1 MRESYGKAFSGSA
14 IEKLWI
20 LFEIMMYR
28 ELRTEELYLLLSRL
42 SFLSKECL
50 VGVLEQDSEL
60 ELHLTLLYGFAS
72 SSWILMASISFLV
85 SSSCSEASLCS
96 FLVLK
101 MSPSMVIGIEAE
113 PGPSVCA
120 RLVWCL
126 CPVFLL
132 CFPEGPGLE
141 QS

>member
-1 MRESYGKAFSGSA
+1 MHK
-14 IEKLWI
+14 
-20 LFEIMMYR
+20 
-28 ELRTEELYLLLSRL
+28 ELRAEELYLLLSRL
-42 SFLSKECL
+42 SFLSEECL
-50 VGVLEQDSEL
+50 LGVLERGSVL
-60 ELHLTLLYGFAS
+60 EPCLDLLYGFAR
-72 SSWILMASISFLV
+72 SSWMLIASISFLAI
-85 SSSCSEASLCS
+85 SSWSEASLGS

-120 RLVWCL
+120 RLVWSL
-126 CPVFLL
+126 CPASLL